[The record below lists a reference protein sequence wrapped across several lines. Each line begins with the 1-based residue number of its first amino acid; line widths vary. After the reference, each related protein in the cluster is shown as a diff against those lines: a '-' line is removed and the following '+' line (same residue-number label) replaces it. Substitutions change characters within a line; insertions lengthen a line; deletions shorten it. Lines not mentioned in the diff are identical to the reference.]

1 MPSRRLYSRPLR
13 KFLVFM
19 KNDTSV
25 VKLLTS
31 LVLLALIA
39 LLDNTTTT
47 WKHIFGSKT
56 LILYYICYG
65 E

>member
-1 MPSRRLYSRPLR
+1 MPNGRLYSRPLR

-25 VKLLTS
+25 VKLHMS

-47 WKHIFGSKT
+47 RKHIFGSKT